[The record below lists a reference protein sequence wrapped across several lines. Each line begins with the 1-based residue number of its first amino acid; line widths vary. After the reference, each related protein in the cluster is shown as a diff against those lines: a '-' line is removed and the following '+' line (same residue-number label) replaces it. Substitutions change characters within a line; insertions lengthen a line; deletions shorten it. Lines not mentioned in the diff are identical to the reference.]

1 MICLPA
7 THTPFTKKKVGK
19 KEEERKKKESHPNRY
34 RDKSTN
40 GVLLYYK
47 GVWLASFL
55 SRWQDSMVLD
65 ALLCT

>member
-1 MICLPA
+1 LICLPA
-7 THTPFTKKKVGK
+7 THTPFTKEKVGK
-19 KEEERKKKESHPNRY
+19 KEERKKKESHPNRY

-47 GVWLASFL
+47 GVRLASFL

-65 ALLCT
+65 ALLYT